1 MLSFRRFILIHN
13 LWLVK
18 ISYFKCFIYFI
29 QKQVEAFTVHLRLRF
44 FFWRQIYKLYQSS
57 DYIAESVS
65 PFHGVSVY
73 WGAQVLIE
81 FFFHLNPCRKINFP
95 AKKLRKIRAP
105 KIRMRRFFFLLGDVN
120 KINLFVFFLASFLL
134 LNRSQ

>member
-57 DYIAESVS
+57 DYIAESKF
-65 PFHGVSVY
+65 PLF
-73 WGAQVLIE
+73 IE
-81 FFFHLNPCRKINFP
+81 LAFIEKLKFLSSFFFHLNPCQKLIFP
-95 AKKLRKIRAP
+95 PKNLEKNTGAWNTHAPICYLKLCK
-105 KIRMRRFFFLLGDVN
+105 LH
-120 KINLFVFFLASFLL
+120 LFKMIQFS
-134 LNRSQ
+134 RQKT